1 MYIPSYGG
9 ELTKCAD
16 QAWWYFLDLEFRCK
30 MNVTAR
36 HWSRRK
42 RRRLRD
48 GGLCPRQSD
57 GWLRLIPRRM
67 WLMME
72 SVTGFVTRLVT
83 AWRSSSW
90 QAGGGDTGSVLSSD
104 VSSGDDE
111 HHPHHLSPSVNTPS
125 EVSKQFASN
134 SLCLASVVAV
144 EDWWL
149 LLLIEYNIKCRQS
162 MCVCIPVVSRLQCY
176 TRHTKT
182 RLTLITRVQASL
194 NAKWTYPLFI
204 QPAIVRGIVFVCL
217 SNSHSTPFDLVY
229 HVTCVLIFPVSSKIK
244 AVRGLGVM
252 GRRVL
257 GGRGWGSHSGDI
269 YCYGTICTKA
279 RQSIRMKHIRLIGIA
294 TPSTAAQYW
303 K

>member
-1 MYIPSYGG
+1 MQDECDSKALIKEKKTS
-9 ELTKCAD
+9 
-16 QAWWYFLDLEFRCK
+16 
-30 MNVTAR
+30 TAR
-36 HWSRRK
+36 RK
-42 RRRLRD
+42 IVSSTNWRVIEADPKERVARD
-48 GGLCPRQSD
+48 GVCHGVCDETRD
-57 GWLRLIPRRM
+57 
-67 WLMME
+67 
-72 SVTGFVTRLVT
+72 SVTELIM
-83 AWRSSSW
+83 
-90 QAGGGDTGSVLSSD
+90 TGRGRWHR
-104 VSSGDDE
+104 VSALIWCQVRDDE

>member
-1 MYIPSYGG
+1 MQDECDSKALIKEKKTS
-9 ELTKCAD
+9 
-16 QAWWYFLDLEFRCK
+16 
-30 MNVTAR
+30 TAR
-36 HWSRRK
+36 RRIVSSTK
-42 RRRLRD
+42 WRVIEADPKERVAHDGVCHGVCDETRD
-48 GGLCPRQSD
+48 
-57 GWLRLIPRRM
+57 
-67 WLMME
+67 
-72 SVTGFVTRLVT
+72 SVTELIM
-83 AWRSSSW
+83 
-90 QAGGGDTGSVLSSD
+90 TGRGRWHRVSALIWCPGMMNTILIISVR
-104 VSSGDDE
+104 VST
-111 HHPHHLSPSVNTPS
+111 HNTPS

-162 MCVCIPVVSRLQCY
+162 MRVCIPVVRRLQCY
-176 TRHTKT
+176 TGHTKT
-182 RLTLITRVQASL
+182 RLTLITRTVQASL

>member
-1 MYIPSYGG
+1 MWQQGTDQG
-9 ELTKCAD
+9 EKDVDCETEDCILDKVTSD
-16 QAWWYFLDLEFRCK
+16 WGWSQGEGSSWWSL
-30 MNVTAR
+30 
-36 HWSRRK
+36 SRGLWRDSWQ
-42 RRRLRD
+42 RD
-48 GGLCPRQSD
+48 GAHHDRPGAVTQGQCSHLMSGPGMMNTILIISVRVSTH
-57 GWLRLIPRRM
+57 RL
-67 WLMME
+67 
-72 SVTGFVTRLVT
+72 
-83 AWRSSSW
+83 
-90 QAGGGDTGSVLSSD
+90 
-104 VSSGDDE
+104 
-111 HHPHHLSPSVNTPS
+111 S

-244 AVRGLGVM
+244 SVRGLGVM

-294 TPSTAAQYW
+294 TPSPAAQYW